1 MPSVPPW
8 LPLDAKFHPGYEKRR
23 VQFHPDI
30 LGRTHRGSLYPTTL
44 WRMWADVGRLPPPWR
59 RYADRAA

>member
-1 MPSVPPW
+1 MPSVLPR

-30 LGRTHRGSLYPTTL
+30 PGRIHRGSLYPTTL
-44 WRMWADVGRLPPPWR
+44 WRMWAGAGRPPPPEP
-59 RYADRAA
+59 RYAGRAA